1 MITTINE
8 EMLYNGGG
16 CWVLERMI
24 VFAGTTQFCRI
35 SDDMFVIS
43 PVPLSYQT
51 ETDNVIA
58 EDYWEIGANSDL
70 TGSADIEDIK
80 SCGLYNLLLSM
91 RQAYIDHPKSL

>member
-24 VFAGTTQFCRI
+24 VFAGTTKFCRM

-43 PVPLSYQT
+43 PVPLIYEQDSDVVV
-51 ETDNVIA
+51 EA
-58 EDYWEIGANSDL
+58 YWEIGANSDL

-91 RQAYIDHPKSL
+91 RQAYIDHPKTL